1 VDLPGGGRG
10 IGEDGIGAVDL
21 LIKGDQKW
29 NWWWWIWGNGI
40 GDGMEFQGEE

>member
-1 VDLPGGGRG
+1 MFMGVRMNNGIGGDGFKSVDLPGGGRG

-29 NWWWWIWGNGI
+29 NWW
-40 GDGMEFQGEE
+40 